1 MFCWKNNAVKPLD
14 EILLVIDEI
23 RRKKYGITE
32 KRYRSLLAVPNMTH
46 ELLDHLHENGIDLS
60 DTSNDL
66 QIFATLQ
73 KPRQLTVMSTI
84 LEEQ

>member
-14 EILLVIDEI
+14 DIMLVIDDI
-23 RRKKYGITE
+23 RKKKYGITD
-32 KRYRSLLAVPNMTH
+32 KRYRHLLEVPNMT
-46 ELLDHLHENGIDLS
+46 LDMLDHLHENGIDLS

-73 KPRQLTVMSTI
+73 NPRQMTIMSTI
-84 LEEQ
+84 PEN

>member
-14 EILLVIDEI
+14 EILLTIDDI
-23 RRKKYGITE
+23 RKKKYGITE
-32 KRYRSLLAVPNMTH
+32 KRYRNLLAVPNITH

-73 KPRQLTVMSTI
+73 NPRQLTVMSTI

>member
-14 EILLVIDEI
+14 DIMLAIDDI
-23 RRKKYGITE
+23 RKTKYGITD
-32 KRYRSLLAVPNMTH
+32 KRYRHLLEVPNMTPDI
-46 ELLDHLHENGIDLS
+46 LDHLHENDIDLS

-73 KPRQLTVMSTI
+73 NPRQMTIMSKI
-84 LEEQ
+84 PE

>member
-14 EILLVIDEI
+14 DIMLVIDDI
-23 RRKKYGITE
+23 RKKKYGITD
-32 KRYRSLLAVPNMTH
+32 KRYRHLLEVPNMTPDM
-46 ELLDHLHENGIDLS
+46 LDHLHENGIDLS

-73 KPRQLTVMSTI
+73 NPRQMTIMSTI
-84 LEEQ
+84 PEN